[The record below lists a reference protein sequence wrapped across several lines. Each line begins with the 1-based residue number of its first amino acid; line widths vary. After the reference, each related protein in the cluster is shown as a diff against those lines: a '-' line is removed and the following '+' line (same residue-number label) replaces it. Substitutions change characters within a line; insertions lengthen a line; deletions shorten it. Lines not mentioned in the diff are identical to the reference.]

1 MVTNMNNTWS
11 KEQTLESVK
20 KQKKALYI
28 TIPIIAV
35 ISFFSITSTNR
46 MIEREV
52 QRMIELGHINPNYTK
67 MDLMQFCTYAD
78 DIDVDFY
85 VNVCYKLW

>member
-28 TIPIIAV
+28 TIPIIEV
-35 ISFFSITSTNR
+35 ISFFSITSTNKL
-46 MIEREV
+46 IEREI
-52 QRMIELGHINPNYTK
+52 QRMIELGHINPNYTQ
-67 MDLMQFCTYAD
+67 MDLMQFCNYAD

-85 VNVCYKLW
+85 VNVCYELW

>member
-1 MVTNMNNTWS
+1 MTSAWTQA
-11 KEQTLESVK
+11 QTLDSVK
-20 KQKKALYI
+20 RQRKALYI
-28 TIPIIAV
+28 VIPIIAV
-35 ISFFSITSTNR
+35 ISFFSITSSNR

-78 DIDVDFY
+78 EIDMDFY
-85 VNVCYKLW
+85 FNVCYKLW

>member
-1 MVTNMNNTWS
+1 MTSAWTQA
-11 KEQTLESVK
+11 QTLDSVK
-20 KQKKALYI
+20 RQRKALYI
-28 TIPIIAV
+28 VIPIIAV
-35 ISFFSITSTNR
+35 ISFFSITSSNR

-78 DIDVDFY
+78 EIDMDFY
-85 VNVCYKLW
+85 VNVCYELW

>member
-1 MVTNMNNTWS
+1 MKKKWT
-11 KEQTLESVK
+11 KEQTQESVK

-35 ISFFSITSTNR
+35 ISFFSITSTNKL
-46 MIEREV
+46 IEREI
-52 QRMIELGHINPNYTK
+52 QRMIELGHINPNYTQ
-67 MDLMQFCTYAD
+67 MDLMQFCNYAD

-85 VNVCYKLW
+85 VNVCYELW

>member
-35 ISFFSITSTNR
+35 ISFFSITSTNKL
-46 MIEREV
+46 IEREI
-52 QRMIELGHINPNYTK
+52 QRMIELGHINPNYTQ
-67 MDLMQFCTYAD
+67 MD
-78 DIDVDFY
+78 
-85 VNVCYKLW
+85 

>member
-1 MVTNMNNTWS
+1 MTSAWTQA
-11 KEQTLESVK
+11 QTLDSVK
-20 KQKKALYI
+20 RQRKALYI
-28 TIPIIAV
+28 VIPIIAV
-35 ISFFSITSTNR
+35 ISFFSITSSNR

-78 DIDVDFY
+78 EIDLDFY
-85 VNVCYKLW
+85 FNVCYKLW